1 MQTNAFTG
9 GTAMP
14 DKAEALNNVLVKLFN
29 RILSIE
35 EEAITKASAL
45 GVTMS
50 EIHVIDAIGDTEARS
65 MSEVAADLGV
75 TMGTLTAS
83 VNRLVHKGH
92 VTRSRPD
99 NDRRVVLVTLTGDG
113 LKAHEMHERFHM
125 RMVDSILKNLSEEEQ
140 RSIVLAAQKLYEFF
154 MRINPEDLLY
164 EALKP
169 GGDESHQIAAEPQP
183 QE

>member
-1 MQTNAFTG
+1 
-9 GTAMP
+9 MP